1 MKRIATLLIALFAAT
16 VLVLAGCGGKTED
29 DNPPAPSATVEVTT
43 TTDSLEIG
51 KYDVAGKN
59 YTSYF
64 AIKDNG
70 VSMPVRREYVNSD
83 GVKAEPGVYSVIC
96 KYKDEQATLTVTVRQ
111 PEIELSA
118 KQAQIS
124 IKKRQAAGFD
134 FTTLFTLTE
143 DGREIRLPDASV
155 KSNVRTLPG
164 EYEVTATV
172 SGKTANVKVIVE
184 QPECEIKVQPSEI
197 EIADEEASCY
207 DFTKHFTLTEDG
219 DKVAVTR
226 EMLQGEVL
234 AAPGEYTLTLTA
246 GNATGSLTVKVLH
259 REKAEAYVCYKVYEL
274 TEAEAKTFDCTRL
287 FMLFVRGKA
296 EKVTSGMVDGSPL
309 ANAVAGNEYK
319 IKFSY
324 TYEGEKIEKTAIVR
338 VVAPPEVRIISK
350 NVETYPNSGMLDL
363 KSLFTIYEGDKE
375 IPVTADMIEGSVNY
389 SEVGENEITL
399 SYGGKT
405 AKAVVYVRM
414 GVVID
419 APGTIK
425 IRKGTNK
432 ESYDFAGDFA
442 VKINGM
448 NFSLIP
454 RSYIGGL
461 DKVDF
466 GKTGKYEVT
475 LSVPYCTTAPDVWS
489 GTVDFDTTTFTL
501 TYEVVDSFYTVE
513 VIKPEITLAKGTAFF
528 DVFSNLKVTIND
540 KKQTLTTNKD
550 WVDGITCYAE
560 TVSGEID
567 FTFAGEQRVRIAV
580 YAEGPANE
588 PVYAE
593 YTISV
598 DSGITIN
605 AFDTVVF
612 TGATIKANDLFEIIK
627 DGAKVEATFDMI
639 EGKADVFVPG
649 RYVLKL
655 TYEKI
660 TSDVTITVI
669 DARITGT
676 YFTGIMYAVE
686 EDHED
691 YGDGSEGWE
700 TEAGTSSVAPTK
712 SFGDMTISEN
722 GEMVINGKSARM
734 ADAESEREIKVYIG
748 DNDYTMYYENGIAVL
763 VPVNS
768 LRMSY
773 SNDRRSL
780 VYFSSDRYE
789 LVDRLI
795 VNSSSNHVIMTSYV
809 SYTVELF
816 NLKDKQSG
824 ENFTFA
830 LYTRLVEKKSSDSY
844 YEVKWGKAEVSL
856 SGSAIGSTGMFTF
869 DGQSY
874 NFTITDRKFAKIDKT
889 AVVKEYAGMT
899 FLGTADGKEAVLAAD
914 NYEGF
919 EYLVD
924 GKTVK
929 RCSAY
934 EMTSEKGAGAD
945 YENKTV
951 FMFGLGSDSE
961 SPFAYKFKV
970 DPENKKFELLQRD
983 EYFGRYV
990 SDNMYIF
997 LDGYGTGFICF
1008 DAKSYAKT
1016 RIRYEV
1022 KAGELIITYFDV
1034 LPSFAYGK
1042 RASFVFDTFG
1052 NVLTARS
1059 IEGMNADGIVFRNA
1073 FVTDGAIVSVNN
1085 DVMGAEAS
1093 LSAEAKF
1100 FAGIEIIT
1108 ADGTLS
1114 ETEKRKCTDISTIS
1128 FTTPGF
1134 YRYTVTVNLRGKPTT
1149 ATYALQILEKRYE
1162 GNDMAVS
1169 LGKGAVTGYFVTL
1182 DAYGRIS
1189 VDCGGMLFTGL
1200 ADIEGEKISAVAKS
1214 SDGGKILVKAQ
1225 RVKAGL
1231 FMVGCTGTVVFDDYF
1246 TAGESVAIGGKN
1258 FVLRAVTA
1266 AGEKTYFLSETS
1278 TLIGREVT
1286 VRLLEGGAVTDDGAI
1301 AEVTGAGIS
1310 RVVRLD
1316 KWGNVNSGIT
1326 FAGTE
1331 RGNYT
1336 SADGDLALDGFG
1348 KATFGTNTG
1357 SYVLMGDKLAFTDAK
1372 NGNITV
1378 FVLNTAQKTAEK
1390 IPFAADQTLVKNK
1403 TYTATYNFYYENEAY
1418 SATTSFAFSDDGKVY
1433 VSSSSGEFEE
1443 GEYASKYAPV
1453 FVGEGTYSVKDGV
1466 VTVSVGKNT
1475 FTFKITNVL
1484 APGSMT
1490 LTSTTLTSE
1499 GAGYFAAGTVFN
1511 A

>member
-29 DNPPAPSATVEVTT
+29 NNPPAPSETVEVTT
-43 TTDSLEIG
+43 TVSSLEIG

-70 VSMPVRREYVNSD
+70 VSVPVRREYVDSD
-83 GVKAEPGVYSVIC
+83 GVKAEPGTYSVIC
-96 KYKDEQATLTVTVRQ
+96 KYKDKQATLTVTVHQ

-118 KQAQIS
+118 KQTSVS
-124 IKKRQAAGFD
+124 IKKRQAAGYD

-143 DGREIRLPDASV
+143 DGHEIRLPDGAVQSTV
-155 KSNVRTLPG
+155 KALPG
-164 EYEVTATV
+164 EYQVTATV
-172 SGKTANVKVIVE
+172 SGKTATVKVIVE

-197 EIADEEASCY
+197 EISDEEVAAY

-246 GNATGSLTVKVLH
+246 GNATGSLTVKVVHL
-259 REKAEAYVCYKVYEL
+259 EKAEAYVCYKVYEL

-296 EKVTSGMVDGSPL
+296 EKVTPEMVDGSRL
-309 ANAVAGNEYK
+309 ANAVAGNEYE

-324 TYEGEKIEKTAIVR
+324 VFEGEKIEKTAIVR

-350 NVETYPNSGMLDL
+350 NVETYPNSGVLDL

-399 SYGGKT
+399 TYGGKT

-414 GVVID
+414 GVVIN

-432 ESYDFAGDFA
+432 ESYDFAGDFG

-448 NFSLIP
+448 DFSLIP
-454 RSYIGGL
+454 RSYFAGL
-461 DKVDF
+461 DEVDF

-475 LSVPYCTTAPDVWS
+475 LSVPYCTTVPDVWS
-489 GTVDFDTTTFTL
+489 GTVDFDTTKFTL

-513 VIKPEITLAKGTAFF
+513 VIKPEITLAKGTTSF
-528 DVFSNLKVTIND
+528 DAFSNLKVTIND

-560 TVSGEID
+560 LVSGEID
-567 FTFAGEQRVRIAV
+567 FTSAGEQRVRIAV
-580 YAEGPANE
+580 YAEGPENA

-593 YTISV
+593 YTLTV
-598 DSGITIN
+598 DSGVKIN

-612 TGATIKANDLFEIIK
+612 TGATLKAGDLFEIIK
-627 DGAKVEATFDMI
+627 DGSAVAVTFDMI
-639 EGKADVFVPG
+639 EGKADVFAPG
-649 RYVLKL
+649 RYVLTL
-655 TYEKI
+655 TYEK
-660 TSDVTITVI
+660 VTARVTVTVI
-669 DARITGT
+669 DANITGT

-686 EDHED
+686 EDNED
-691 YGDGSEGWE
+691 YGDGSEDWG
-700 TEAGTSSVAPTK
+700 TDTGTSSVAPTK
-712 SFGDMTISEN
+712 SFGGMIVREN
-722 GEMVINGKSARM
+722 GEMVINGRAARM
-734 ADAESEREIKVYIG
+734 ADAETEREIKVYVG
-748 DNDYTMYYENGIAVL
+748 DNDYSMYYENGIAVL

-768 LRMSY
+768 LRMPY
-773 SNDRRSL
+773 SNERRSL
-780 VYFSSDRYE
+780 AYFSSDRYE

-795 VNSSSNHVIMTSYV
+795 VNSSSNHVIMTTYA
-809 SYTVELF
+809 SYTIELF
-816 NLKDKQSG
+816 DLKDKQSG
-824 ENFTFA
+824 ESFTFA
-830 LYTRLVEKKSSDSY
+830 LYTRLVEKRTTDSY
-844 YEVKWGKAEVSL
+844 YEVKWGKAEVTL
-856 SGSAIGSTGMFTF
+856 SGSAVGSAGSLTF
-869 DGQSY
+869 DGQRY
-874 NFTITDRKFAKIDKT
+874 NFTITDKKFAKIDKT
-889 AVVKEYAGMT
+889 DAVKEYAGMT
-899 FLGTADGKEAVLAAD
+899 FRGTVDGKDAVLAAD
-914 NYEGF
+914 NHEGF

-929 RCSAY
+929 VLSSY
-934 EMTSEKGAGAD
+934 EMSAEKGGGSD
-945 YENKTV
+945 YANKTV
-951 FMFGLGSDSE
+951 FMFGIGSASE
-961 SPFAYKFKV
+961 SPFSYKFKV
-970 DPENKKFELLQRD
+970 DPENKTFSLLQRD

-997 LDGYGTGFICF
+997 LDGYGTGFISF
-1008 DAKSYAKT
+1008 DSKSYSKT

-1022 KAGELIITYFDV
+1022 KAGELIVTYFDV
-1034 LPSFAYGK
+1034 LPSFAYGES
-1042 RASFVFDTFG
+1042 ASFVFDTFG
-1052 NVLTARS
+1052 NVLTVRN
-1059 IEGMNADGIVFRNA
+1059 IEGMNAEGIIFENA
-1073 FVTDGAIVSVNN
+1073 FITDGAIVRVKN

-1093 LSAEAKF
+1093 LAAEARF

-1114 ETEKRKCTDISTIS
+1114 EAEKRKCTDISTIS

-1149 ATYALQILEKRYE
+1149 ATYALQILEKRYD

-1182 DAYGRIS
+1182 DAYGRIT
-1189 VDCGGMLFTGL
+1189 VDCGGMVFTGL

-1214 SDGGKILVKAQ
+1214 SDGGKILVKAE
-1225 RVKAGL
+1225 RVKDGL
-1231 FMVGCTGTVVFDDYF
+1231 FMVGCIGTVVFDDYF
-1246 TAGESVAIGGKN
+1246 TAGEITAIGGKN

-1278 TLIGREVT
+1278 TLIGSEVT
-1286 VRLLEGGAVTDDGAI
+1286 VSLLEGGAITDDGAI
-1301 AEVTGAGIS
+1301 VEVTGAGTS
-1310 RVVRLD
+1310 RIVRLD
-1316 KWGNVNSGIT
+1316 KWGNLTNGIT
-1326 FAGTE
+1326 FAGSE
-1331 RGNYT
+1331 RGSYT
-1336 SADGDLALDGFG
+1336 SADGALILDGFG
-1348 KATFGTNTG
+1348 KATLDGNAG
-1357 SYVLMGDKLAFTDAK
+1357 AYVLSGDKLAFTDAK
-1372 NGNITV
+1372 SGNITA
-1378 FVLNTAQKTAEK
+1378 FTLNTTQKTAEK
-1390 IPFAADQTLVKNK
+1390 MQFAADETLVKGK
-1403 TYTATYNFYYENEAY
+1403 TYTATYNFYYEDEAY
-1418 SATTSFAFSDDGKVY
+1418 SATTSFAFTDDGKVII
-1433 VSSSSGEFEE
+1433 SSASSDFEE
-1443 GEYASKYAPV
+1443 GDYASKYAPV
-1453 FVGEGTYSVKDGV
+1453 FVGEGTYSVKNGV
-1466 VTVSVGKNT
+1466 VTVSVGKNA
-1475 FTFKITNVL
+1475 FTFNITNVL

-1490 LTSTTLTSE
+1490 LAATTLTSE
-1499 GAGYFAAGTVFN
+1499 NVGYFAAGTVFN

>member
-29 DNPPAPSATVEVTT
+29 NNPPAPSETVEVTT
-43 TTDSLEIG
+43 TVSSLEIG

-70 VSMPVRREYVNSD
+70 VSVPVRREYVDSD
-83 GVKAEPGVYSVIC
+83 GVKAEPGTYSVIC
-96 KYKDEQATLTVTVRQ
+96 KYKDKQATLTVTVRQ

-118 KQAQIS
+118 KQTSVS
-124 IKKRQAAGFD
+124 IKKRQAAGYD

-143 DGREIRLPDASV
+143 DGHEIRLPDGAVQSTV
-155 KSNVRTLPG
+155 KALPG
-164 EYEVTATV
+164 EYQVTATV
-172 SGKTANVKVIVE
+172 SGKTATVKVIVE

-197 EIADEEASCY
+197 EISDEEVAAY

-246 GNATGSLTVKVLH
+246 GNATGSLTVKVVHL
-259 REKAEAYVCYKVYEL
+259 EKAEAYVCYKVYEL

-296 EKVTSGMVDGSPL
+296 EKVTPEMVDGSRL
-309 ANAVAGNEYK
+309 ANAVAGNEYE

-324 TYEGEKIEKTAIVR
+324 VFEGEKIEKTAIVR

-350 NVETYPNSGMLDL
+350 NVETYPNSGVLDL

-399 SYGGKT
+399 TYGGKT

-414 GVVID
+414 GVVIN

-432 ESYDFAGDFA
+432 ESYDFAGDFG

-448 NFSLIP
+448 DFSLIP
-454 RSYIGGL
+454 RSYFAGL
-461 DKVDF
+461 DEVDF

-475 LSVPYCTTAPDVWS
+475 LSVPYCTTVPDVWS
-489 GTVDFDTTTFTL
+489 GTVDFDTTKFTL

-513 VIKPEITLAKGTAFF
+513 VIKPEITLAKGTTSF
-528 DVFSNLKVTIND
+528 DAFSNLKVTIND

-560 TVSGEID
+560 LVSGEID
-567 FTFAGEQRVRIAV
+567 FTSAGEQRVRIAV
-580 YAEGPANE
+580 YAEGPENE

-593 YTISV
+593 YTLTV
-598 DSGITIN
+598 DSGVKIN

-612 TGATIKANDLFEIIK
+612 TGATLKAGDLFEIIK
-627 DGAKVEATFDMI
+627 DGAAVAVTFDMI
-639 EGKADVFVPG
+639 EGKADVFAPG
-649 RYVLKL
+649 RYVLTL
-655 TYEKI
+655 TYEK
-660 TSDVTITVI
+660 VTARVTVTVI
-669 DARITGT
+669 DANITGT

-686 EDHED
+686 EDNED
-691 YGDGSEGWE
+691 YGDGSEDWG
-700 TEAGTSSVAPTK
+700 TDTGTSSVAPTK
-712 SFGDMTISEN
+712 SFGDMIVREN
-722 GEMVINGKSARM
+722 GEMVINGRAARM
-734 ADAESEREIKVYIG
+734 ADAETEREIKVYVG
-748 DNDYTMYYENGIAVL
+748 DNDYSMYYENGIAVL

-768 LRMSY
+768 LRMPY
-773 SNDRRSL
+773 SNERRSL
-780 VYFSSDRYE
+780 AYFSSDRYE

-795 VNSSSNHVIMTSYV
+795 VNSSSNHVIMTTYA
-809 SYTVELF
+809 SYTIELF
-816 NLKDKQSG
+816 DLKDKQSG
-824 ENFTFA
+824 ESFTFA
-830 LYTRLVEKKSSDSY
+830 LYTRLVEKRTTDSY
-844 YEVKWGKAEVSL
+844 YEVKWGKAEVTL
-856 SGSAIGSTGMFTF
+856 SGSAVGSAGSLTF
-869 DGQSY
+869 DGQRY
-874 NFTITDRKFAKIDKT
+874 NFTITDKKFAKIDKT
-889 AVVKEYAGMT
+889 DAVKEYAGMT
-899 FLGTADGKEAVLAAD
+899 FRGTVDGKDAVLAAD
-914 NYEGF
+914 NHEGF

-929 RCSAY
+929 VLSSY
-934 EMTSEKGAGAD
+934 EMSAEKGGGSD
-945 YENKTV
+945 YANKTV
-951 FMFGLGSDSE
+951 FMFGIGSASE
-961 SPFAYKFKV
+961 SPFSYKFKV
-970 DPENKKFELLQRD
+970 DPENKTFALLQRD
-983 EYFGRYV
+983 EYFGKYV

-997 LDGYGTGFICF
+997 LDGYGTGFISF
-1008 DAKSYAKT
+1008 DSKSYSKT

-1022 KAGELIITYFDV
+1022 KAGELIVTYFDV
-1034 LPSFAYGK
+1034 LPSFAYGES
-1042 RASFVFDTFG
+1042 ASFVFDTFG
-1052 NVLTARS
+1052 NVLTVRN
-1059 IEGMNADGIVFRNA
+1059 IEGMNAEGIIFENA
-1073 FVTDGAIVSVNN
+1073 FITDGAIVRVKN

-1093 LSAEAKF
+1093 LAAEARF

-1114 ETEKRKCTDISTIS
+1114 EAEKRKCTDISTIS

-1149 ATYALQILEKRYE
+1149 ATYALQILEKRYD

-1182 DAYGRIS
+1182 DAYGRIT
-1189 VDCGGMLFTGL
+1189 VDCGGMVFTGL

-1214 SDGGKILVKAQ
+1214 SDGGKILVKAE
-1225 RVKAGL
+1225 RVKDGL
-1231 FMVGCTGTVVFDDYF
+1231 FMVGCIGTVVFDDYF
-1246 TAGESVAIGGKN
+1246 TAGEITAIGGKN

-1278 TLIGREVT
+1278 TLIGSEVT
-1286 VRLLEGGAVTDDGAI
+1286 VSLLEGGAITDDGAI
-1301 AEVTGAGIS
+1301 VEVTGAGTS
-1310 RVVRLD
+1310 RIVRLD
-1316 KWGNVNSGIT
+1316 KWGNLTNGIT
-1326 FAGTE
+1326 FAGSE
-1331 RGNYT
+1331 RGSYT
-1336 SADGDLALDGFG
+1336 SADGALILDGFG
-1348 KATFGTNTG
+1348 KATLDGNAG
-1357 SYVLMGDKLAFTDAK
+1357 AYVLSGDKLAFTDAK
-1372 NGNITV
+1372 SGNITA
-1378 FVLNTAQKTAEK
+1378 FTLNTTQKTAEK
-1390 IPFAADQTLVKNK
+1390 MQFAADETLVKGK
-1403 TYTATYNFYYENEAY
+1403 TYTATYNFYYEDEAY
-1418 SATTSFAFSDDGKVY
+1418 SATTSFAFTDDGKVII
-1433 VSSSSGEFEE
+1433 SSASSDFEE
-1443 GEYASKYAPV
+1443 GDYASKYAPV
-1453 FVGEGTYSVKDGV
+1453 FVGEGTYSVKNGV
-1466 VTVSVGKNT
+1466 VTVSVGKNA
-1475 FTFKITNVL
+1475 FTFNITNVL

-1490 LTSTTLTSE
+1490 LAATTLTSE
-1499 GAGYFAAGTVFN
+1499 NVGYFAAGTVFN